1 MDGASG
7 YARIFWE
14 TDNGMVGDNADRR
27 CGDRHMGFAV
37 RPAVPAVF
45 QEVLRRAAER
55 GGVDC
60 PVAVIDSADDRRGGQ
75 DEGKSVFHAAAA
87 GEDREG

>member
-1 MDGASG
+1 
-7 YARIFWE
+7 
-14 TDNGMVGDNADRR
+14 MVGDNADRR

-55 GGVDC
+55 VGVDC
-60 PVAVIDSADDRRGGQ
+60 PVAVVFNFNHNWFDCYAW
-75 DEGKSVFHAAAA
+75 KSIFCPRKT
-87 GEDREG
+87 REERQRWE